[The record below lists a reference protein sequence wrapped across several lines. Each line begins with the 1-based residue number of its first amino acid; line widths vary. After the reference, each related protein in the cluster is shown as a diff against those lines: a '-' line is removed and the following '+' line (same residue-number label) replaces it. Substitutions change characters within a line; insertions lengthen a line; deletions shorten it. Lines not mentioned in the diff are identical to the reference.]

1 MRRQLKQLE
10 KIFANHV
17 TDKGFVKKMY
27 NEFKKISN
35 ETAIQFKKLAKD
47 LSWNFSKGKIQI
59 PKTTYENAQAREN
72 TNKNHNEIIIHSR

>member
-47 LSWNFSKGKIQI
+47 LS
-59 PKTTYENAQAREN
+59 
-72 TNKNHNEIIIHSR
+72 